1 MQRARH
7 KPSHPDPTHRRRP
20 DMKEI
25 DVKNAELKT
34 RKDAATPRG
43 VGVMCDFYA
52 ERAENS
58 ELWDVEGRRYI
69 DFAAGIAVNNT
80 GHRHPK
86 IVAAIRE
93 QLDHFTHTAYQIVPY
108 ASYVELA
115 EKINRRAPGDH
126 PKKTAFF
133 TTGAE
138 AVENAI
144 KIARAATGRPGV
156 IAFTGGFHGR
166 TMMGMALTGKVA
178 PYKLGFGPFP
188 SDVFHAPFPN
198 ALHGVSV
205 EDSLKAIEF
214 LFKADIDPK
223 RVAAIIF
230 EPVQGEGGFYQ
241 APVEFVRALRKLCN
255 EHGILLIADEVQTG
269 FARTGKLFA
278 MHHYDVVPDLMTMA
292 KSLAGGMPLSGV
304 VGRAEIMDAAAPG
317 GLGGTYAG
325 NPLAVASAH
334 AVLDIIDE
342 EKLCERAVKLGD
354 RVKATLNALQHDVPQ
369 IAEVRGPGAMIAVE
383 FCKPGGHEPDAEF
396 TKRVQ
401 TRALERGLLLLV
413 CGVYSNV
420 VRFLF
425 PLTIQDNV
433 FDEALTI
440 LQEVLKESIVAT
452 A

>member
-1 MQRARH
+1 M
-7 KPSHPDPTHRRRP
+7 T
-20 DMKEI
+20 
-25 DVKNAELKT
+25 VKNAELKS

-52 ERAENS
+52 ARAENA

-69 DFAAGIAVNNT
+69 DFAAGIAVCNT

-86 IVAAIRE
+86 IVEAIRA
-93 QLDHFTHTAYQIVPY
+93 QLDQFTHTAYQIVPY
-108 ASYVELA
+108 ESYVSLA

-178 PYKLGFGPFP
+178 PYKIGFGPFP
-188 SDVFHAPFPN
+188 GDVFHAPFPN
-198 ALHGVSV
+198 PLHGVTTA
-205 EDSLKAIEF
+205 DSLKAIDY

-230 EPVQGEGGFYQ
+230 EPVQGEGGFYP
-241 APVEFVRALRKLCN
+241 APPEFVRALRKLCN

-334 AVLDIIDE
+334 AVLEIIDE
-342 EKLCERAVKLGD
+342 EKLCERAVLLGD
-354 RVKATLNALQHDVPQ
+354 RLKAKLVALQGEVGQ
-369 IAEVRGPGAMIAVE
+369 IADVRGPGAMVAVE
-383 FCKPGGHEPDAEF
+383 FCKAGTREPDAEF
-396 TKRVQ
+396 TRRVQ
-401 TRALERGLLLLV
+401 ARALERGLLLLV

-425 PLTIQDNV
+425 PLTIQESV
-433 FDEALTI
+433 FDEALAV
-440 LQEVLKESIVAT
+440 LDEVVRESVGVGA
-452 A
+452 